1 VSATS
6 FVGTRLVVS
15 DASLFVGREE
25 GAKRGSFLSSC
36 DTADL
41 INRRATVLES
51 TYSHSSINQL
61 NFADFSFKS

>member
-1 VSATS
+1 MVSATS

-25 GAKRGSFLSSC
+25 GVRRVRRGSFLSSC

-41 INRRATVLES
+41 MNRRATPS
-51 TYSHSSINQL
+51 WHW
-61 NFADFSFKS
+61 

>member
-1 VSATS
+1 MVSATS

-25 GAKRGSFLSSC
+25 SVRRGSFLSSC

-41 INRRATVLES
+41 MNRRATPS
-51 TYSHSSINQL
+51 WHW
-61 NFADFSFKS
+61 

>member
-1 VSATS
+1 MSATS

-25 GAKRGSFLSSC
+25 GVRRSCKTVRRGSEFLSSC

-41 INRRATVLES
+41 MNRRATPS
-51 TYSHSSINQL
+51 WHW
-61 NFADFSFKS
+61 

>member
-1 VSATS
+1 MVSATS

-25 GAKRGSFLSSC
+25 GVRRGSFLSSC

-41 INRRATVLES
+41 MNRRATPS
-51 TYSHSSINQL
+51 WHW
-61 NFADFSFKS
+61 

>member
-1 VSATS
+1 MSATS

-25 GAKRGSFLSSC
+25 GVRRGSFLSSY

-41 INRRATVLES
+41 MNRRATPS
-51 TYSHSSINQL
+51 WHW
-61 NFADFSFKS
+61 